1 MENDTT
7 PAAPSARVPPPR
19 PADAL
24 VPGCHGPATLVSG
37 ALAVLS
43 PLSRPNLTLALN
55 MPRRPRS
62 RRHAAT
68 SVNIR
73 AAAARR
79 SAQRDRTPGGN
90 PPPRAPA
97 WAALEGVPHAAEIS
111 RGART
116 PSVRKQL
123 SPAKSEASQPCSSP
137 PVREVSSSPPD
148 RSPPGMSTPR
158 PGAGGCVSPRGAG
171 IPIPIPTAASLPLR
185 FSRALSRRS
194 ARHTP
199 AGDQAGSRPGA
210 RNPASVGLPRPTP
223 TGRPGTE
230 TDADAGEQRL
240 RTYCLPASSALRTQS
255 RGREAVG
262 VSGCRDVEEERIA
275 EAG

>member
-1 MENDTT
+1 MGLSTRWW
-7 PAAPSARVPPPR
+7 PIL
-19 PADAL
+19 ADW
-24 VPGCHGPATLVSG
+24 SG
-37 ALAVLS
+37 S
-43 PLSRPNLTLALN
+43 GSGSG
-55 MPRRPRS
+55 RRAGS
-62 RRHAAT
+62 
-68 SVNIR
+68 
-73 AAAARR
+73 
-79 SAQRDRTPGGN
+79 G
-90 PPPRAPA
+90 
-97 WAALEGVPHAAEIS
+97 LE
-111 RGART
+111 
-116 PSVRKQL
+116 
-123 SPAKSEASQPCSSP
+123 EASQPCSSP
-137 PVREVSSSPPD
+137 PVRGVSSSPPD

-158 PGAGGCVSPRGAG
+158 PGAGGA
-171 IPIPIPTAASLPLR
+171 LPLR

-210 RNPASVGLPRPTP
+210 RNPASIGLPRPTP
-223 TGRPGTE
+223 TGPPGTE